1 MYSIE
6 NTLNTYTCRPFAE
19 GDIQPIERKS
29 SRENDMRKIIEAQLE
44 FGQVDIDK
52 IKIDLRCRDEIPQ
65 LLSGLQYI
73 YRDKPLREKIFHH
86 LKTIIPDNINS
97 NTGRPGMEL
106 WKILVLGTLRLNCNW
121 NYDKVHDCAN
131 NHQTVREF
139 LGHRKDAIDPTYY
152 KLQTIKDNVSLLTPK
167 VLDHINQL
175 VVAKGHQ
182 LSGGKNPL
190 KLKGRCDS
198 FVVETNV
205 HYPTDINLLWDAMR
219 KIVVLTAK
227 ECDQLGI
234 SEWRQYQHILRKIKK
249 WFNQARRSYRGQHK
263 EQLRITTHMAY
274 LAVATEYIER
284 ARQTIAILQ
293 SIGMGQIATFMAIE
307 YFIGHGQRQMDQIRR
322 RVIHGETIAH
332 SEKVFSLFE
341 PHTEWI
347 SKGKAG
353 VAQEL
358 GLKVCVLEDQF
369 GYILH
374 HHVME
379 NQTDNQVAVS
389 MVATAKKKFD
399 ALANCSFD
407 KGFHS
412 PDNHEKLGKLLDHQV
427 VLPRKGKLS
436 AKVREIETSEYFIKA
451 RRQHAA
457 VESAINALENHGL
470 DRCPDHGITGFKRYV
485 ALAVLARN
493 IQILGATVRK
503 KALKSLK
510 RKKQAPD
517 RDWFRSAA

>member
-6 NTLNTYTCRPFAE
+6 NTHNPYNCRPFAE
-19 GDIQPIERKS
+19 GDIQSNKRKS
-29 SRENDMRKIIEAQLE
+29 SRENHMRKIIEAQLK

-52 IKIDLRCRDEIPQ
+52 IKIDLQCRDEIPQ
-65 LLSGLQYI
+65 LLLGLQAI
-73 YRDKPLREKIFHH
+73 YRDKPLRKQIFNL
-86 LKTIIPDNINS
+86 LKAIIPENINPH
-97 NTGRPGMEL
+97 TGRPGMDL

-121 NYDKVHDCAN
+121 DYDKVHDCAN
-131 NHQTVREF
+131 NHKKVREF
-139 LGHRKDAIDPTYY
+139 LGHGKDELDPVYY
-152 KLQTIKDNVSLLTPK
+152 KLQTIKDNVSLLTPQ
-167 VLDHINQL
+167 VLDQINQL
-175 VVAKGHQ
+175 VATKGHQ
-182 LSGGKNPL
+182 LSGGNKSL
-190 KLKGRCDS
+190 ELKGRCDS

-227 ECDQLGI
+227 ECDRIGI
-234 SEWRQYQHILRKIKK
+234 SEWRQSGHILKKIKMR
-249 WFNQARRSYRGQHK
+249 FNRARRTYRGK
-263 EQLRITTHMAY
+263 GKGQLRITTHLAY
-274 LAVATEYIER
+274 LAAATEYIDR

-293 SIGMGQIATFMAIE
+293 SMGVGQVAALMAIE
-307 YFIGHGQRQMDQIRR
+307 YFIGHGQRQMDLIRR
-322 RVIHGETIAH
+322 RVIHDETIAH

-358 GLKVCVLEDQF
+358 GLKVCILEDQF

-379 NQTDNQVAVS
+379 NQSDTQVAVP
-389 MVATAKKKFD
+389 MVASAKKKFD
-399 ALANCSFD
+399 ALVSCSFD

-412 PDNHEKLGKLLDHQV
+412 PGNHKDLGKLLDKV
-427 VLPRKGKLS
+427 VLPRKGKRS
-436 AKVREIETSEYFIKA
+436 SKVREIETNEYFIKA
-451 RRQHAA
+451 RCQHAA

-503 KALKSLK
+503 KALKSIK

-517 RDWFRSAA
+517 RDWFRCAA

>member
-1 MYSIE
+1 
-6 NTLNTYTCRPFAE
+6 
-19 GDIQPIERKS
+19 
-29 SRENDMRKIIEAQLE
+29 MRKIIEAQLK
-44 FGQVDIDK
+44 FGQVDIDR
-52 IKIDLRCRDEIPQ
+52 IKIDLQCRDEIPQ
-65 LLSGLQYI
+65 LLLGLQAI
-73 YRDKPLREKIFHH
+73 YRDKPLREQIFDL
-86 LKTIIPDNINS
+86 LKTIIAENINS
-97 NTGRPGMEL
+97 RTGRPGMDL
-106 WKILVLGTLRLNCNW
+106 WKIFVLGTLRLNCNW
-121 NYDKVHDCAN
+121 DYDKVHDCAN

-139 LGHRKDAIDPTYY
+139 LGHGKDEIDPVYY

-167 VLDHINQL
+167 VLDQINQL

-182 LSGGKNPL
+182 LSGGNKSLQL
-190 KLKGRCDS
+190 KARCDS

-227 ECDQLGI
+227 ECDRLGI
-234 SEWRQYQHILRKIKK
+234 SEWRQFRHILKKIKMR
-249 WFNQARRSYRGQHK
+249 FNQARRSYRGKHK
-263 EQLRITTHMAY
+263 EQLRISSHKTY
-274 LAVATEYIER
+274 LAVATECIER

-293 SIGMGQIATFMAIE
+293 SIGMGQIATFTAIE
-307 YFIGHGQRQMDQIRR
+307 YFIGHGQRQMDLIRR
-322 RVIHGETIAH
+322 RVIHDETIAH

-374 HHVME
+374 HHVMG

-389 MVATAKKKFD
+389 MVAAAKKKFD
-399 ALANCSFD
+399 ALASCSFD

-412 PDNHEKLGKLLDHQV
+412 PNNHEDLGELLDQV
-427 VLPRKGKLS
+427 VLPRKGKRS
-436 AKVREIETSEYFIKA
+436 AKVRQIETNEYFIKA

-493 IQILGATVRK
+493 IQILGAAVRK

-517 RDWFRSAA
+517 RDWLRSAA

>member
-1 MYSIE
+1 
-6 NTLNTYTCRPFAE
+6 
-19 GDIQPIERKS
+19 
-29 SRENDMRKIIEAQLE
+29 MRKIIEAQLK

-65 LLSGLQYI
+65 LLFGLQAI
-73 YRDKPLREKIFHH
+73 YREKPLREKIFDL
-86 LKTIIPDNINS
+86 LKTIISENINPR
-97 NTGRPGMEL
+97 TGRPGMDL
-106 WKILVLGTLRLNCNW
+106 WKVLVLGTLRLNCNW
-121 NYDKVHDCAN
+121 DYDKAHDCAN
-131 NHQTVREF
+131 NHKTIREF
-139 LGHRKDAIDPTYY
+139 LGHGKDEIDPTYY

-175 VVAKGHQ
+175 VVAKGYQ
-182 LSGGKNPL
+182 LSGGKKSL

-227 ECDQLGI
+227 ECNRLGI
-234 SEWRQYQHILRKIKK
+234 SEWRQYQHILKNIKMR
-249 WFNQARRSYRGQHK
+249 FNQARRSYRGQHK

-293 SIGMGQIATFMAIE
+293 STGLGQLAALMAIE
-307 YFIGHGQRQMDQIRR
+307 YFIAHGQRQMDQIRR

-389 MVATAKKKFD
+389 MVAAAKKKYD
-399 ALANCSFD
+399 SLACCSFD

-412 PDNHEKLGKLLDHQV
+412 PNNHKKLGELLDQV
-427 VLPRKGKLS
+427 VLPRKGKRS

-451 RRQHAA
+451 RCQHAA

-493 IQILGATVRK
+493 IQILGATLRK

-517 RDWFRSAA
+517 RDWFQSAA